1 MMANTFL
8 QILDERIIVADGG
21 MGAMLGARG
30 VPWNACFEATN
41 LSQPELVK
49 ALHLE
54 FVAAGSEL
62 IETNSFGA
70 NRNKLAALHQADQV
84 KTINAAAVR
93 LARSIVPDNVFV
105 GGSVGPYG
113 RLADPEYDLSDE
125 ERFDVFKE
133 QLEVLLEEG
142 VDLILL
148 ETFTQLEELKTALR
162 ATRSLD
168 SDVPVVCQMAFSDSV
183 RPSVGAGAVQGLLK
197 LEALGASVV
206 GGNCG
211 SGPIGLIR
219 VIEEISHLTEVKLSA
234 QPNASFPQYVNG
246 RYIYLS
252 DPKYFA
258 ESAETL
264 VGLGA
269 NLIGGGCGTT
279 PDHIR
284 LVAEQV
290 KGRAPAQ
297 RVLRPRI
304 QLQEKRR
311 IKKGPS
317 RKQIYSPIERV
328 GTTNVTLVEVKPP
341 RGMALGA
348 VRRAAKLLSDS
359 GVDAFSL
366 VENSL
371 AQVRMSPI
379 PLAHIL
385 QEEFGIAS
393 VVHVTCRDRNLM
405 GQQSALTGAAA
416 LGIRTVLALTGD
428 PSTIGDSSESS
439 SVYDTN
445 SLGLIDLLSNL
456 NKGINVAGNRISSSG
471 NFMIGCA
478 FNPNV
483 RRMEPEI
490 KRLER
495 KIAHGACFAMTQP
508 VFDAGLI
515 EEMYDKTSHIGI
527 PILLG
532 VMPLTTYRNAS
543 FLHNEV
549 PGIRISQEIMD
560 RMRNA
565 SEDEASDQGLEIARE
580 LLDAAS
586 SIAPGFYIIP
596 QLEKYEVAANLVQHL
611 KQSKSALAGEAP

>member
-1 MMANTFL
+1 MQGETFL
-8 QILDERIIVADGG
+8 QQLEERVIIADGG

-30 VPWNACFEATN
+30 MPWNACFEATN
-41 LSQPELVK
+41 LTQPDLVK

-70 NRNKLAALHQADQV
+70 NRNKLAALQQADQV

-93 LARSIVPDNVFV
+93 LARSVVPENVFV

-113 RLADPEYDLSDE
+113 RLADPEYDLTDE
-125 ERFDVFKE
+125 ERFDVFRE
-133 QLEVLLEEG
+133 QLEVLLDEG

-148 ETFTQLEELKTALR
+148 ETFTQMNELKTALR
-162 ATRSLD
+162 AARSLD
-168 SDVPVVCQMAFSDSV
+168 QNIPVVCQMAFSDSV
-183 RPSVGAGAVQGLLK
+183 RPSVGVSAVKGLLD
-197 LEALGASVV
+197 LESQGATVV

-219 VIEEISHLTEVKLSA
+219 VIEEISTLTEVKLSA

-246 RYIYLS
+246 RYIYSS

-269 NLIGGGCGTT
+269 NLIGGCCGTT

-284 LVAEQV
+284 LVAQQV
-290 KGRAPAQ
+290 KGRPPVQRAVLPRVALQRTRRKKKAP
-297 RVLRPRI
+297 P
-304 QLQEKRR
+304 
-311 IKKGPS
+311 
-317 RKQIYSPIERV
+317 RKQIYSPIDRV
-328 GTTNVTLVEVKPP
+328 AETKVTLVEVKPP

-348 VRRAAKLLSDS
+348 VRRAAKLLASS

-379 PLAHIL
+379 PLAHLL
-385 QEEFGIAS
+385 QEEFGIAA

-445 SLGLIDLLSNL
+445 SLGLIDLISNL
-456 NKGINVAGNRISSSG
+456 NKGVNVAGNRISGSA

-483 RRMEPEI
+483 RRLEPEI

-495 KIAHGACFAMTQP
+495 KVTRGACFAMTQP
-508 VFDAGLI
+508 VFDASLI
-515 EEMYDKTSHIGI
+515 EEMYEKTAHIDI

-549 PGIRISQEIMD
+549 PGIRISQEILD
-560 RMRNA
+560 RMREAKEEDA
-565 SEDEASDQGLEIARE
+565 SHVGMEIARE
-580 LLDAAS
+580 LLDAAA
-586 SIAPGFYIIP
+586 SIAPGFYIMP
-596 QLEKYEVAANLVQHL
+596 QLEKYEIAATLVQHV
-611 KQSKSALAGEAP
+611 KQSETSLLAKT